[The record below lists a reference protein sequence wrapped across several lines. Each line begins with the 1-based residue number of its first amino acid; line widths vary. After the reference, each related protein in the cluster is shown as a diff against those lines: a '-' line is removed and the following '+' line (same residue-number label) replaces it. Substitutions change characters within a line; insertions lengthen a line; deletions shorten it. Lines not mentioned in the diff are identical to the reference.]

1 MPSSLFLYAL
11 MQLFILN
18 IGVFIK
24 ALAGQT
30 ENDFECGFVEHG
42 LNSVLNIW
50 PFPSFSSFL
59 LTSVDQNL
67 KLILVTKY
75 FYNHIIT
82 ESTVTLYS
90 TCNATCY
97 SNYY

>member
-1 MPSSLFLYAL
+1 

-18 IGVFIK
+18 IGVLIK

-30 ENDFECGFVEHG
+30 ENGFECGFVEHG
-42 LNSVLNIW
+42 LNFVLNIW

-75 FYNHIIT
+75 FYNHPQRAQ
-82 ESTVTLYS
+82 SPYTVHVMLLVIPIY
-90 TCNATCY
+90 
-97 SNYY
+97 